1 MHLFC
6 WWCGEVLRSG
16 CTCRGPQGDEA
27 GQDDD
32 SNDDTNDSD
41 DSDDGQHGGLDDDD
55 SRSVEYEEALFDDRS
70 NYGDLRDDDSSVG
83 VKDNYNDVTS
93 DEGDEMA
100 VRAPSPSFSD

>member
-32 SNDDTNDSD
+32 SNYDTNDSD

-55 SRSVEYEEALFDDRS
+55 SGSVEYEEALFDDRS
-70 NYGDLRDDDSSVG
+70 NYGDLRGDDSRVG
-83 VKDNYNDVTS
+83 VKDNYNDMTS

-100 VRAPSPSFSD
+100 VRAPSLSFSD